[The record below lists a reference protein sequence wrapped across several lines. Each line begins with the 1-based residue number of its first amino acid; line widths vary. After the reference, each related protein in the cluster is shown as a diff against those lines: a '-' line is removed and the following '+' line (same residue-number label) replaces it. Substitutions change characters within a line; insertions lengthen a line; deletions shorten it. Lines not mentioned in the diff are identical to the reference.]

1 MSHGGLYFE
10 RRTVPVMKTSTT
22 IPPITIGHG
31 VFQAIRDTIGKLP
44 PESGGMLGG
53 CFDSGLV
60 SIFYFDAL
68 GKTTGSTYS
77 PDTNTLNEVL
87 EVWNQRGLRSMAYP
101 HSHPHACPNPSRG
114 DEIYAAKILAAN
126 ESLPFLLIP
135 IVLPATDGQEFKL
148 NLFVAQ
154 RAESG
159 VTITPIPYQVQPTT
173 SERIL
178 NAAKELFVP
187 PAAKVDME
195 LFARV
200 VEAYD
205 LNRLLKCRIII
216 VGTGGAAAFAEDLAR
231 AGIGEIVLIDPGLVE
246 RCNLATQHYYA
257 GDVGKS
263 KVRCLARRIKTVN
276 PNVKVTALV
285 KSLDD
290 IDDAEFEKLAF
301 APLSRLRSVAF
312 APVPPVVTV
321 IVGATD
327 DFFAQARVNRLAL
340 KFGLPSV
347 CAQNYQNGL
356 AGEAIVTHPDT
367 TASCHRC
374 ILSARYAAYLER
386 NFKNNVGSAGS
397 PISSTV
403 RLNELKFMLVMAI
416 LHHGTN
422 HPRWR
427 SLLGRIGNRN
437 FIQVR
442 NHPDAEQ
449 QLGLGNFSE
458 AFTGVTSGQLLCGE
472 MIFRPQVPEHA
483 ATGYAR
489 PCPDCGGLGDLT
501 KVKGLIADTREL
513 PR

>member
-1 MSHGGLYFE
+1 MN
-10 RRTVPVMKTSTT
+10 TPAV
-22 IPPITIGHG
+22 IPPITFAHG
-31 VFQAIRDTIGKLP
+31 VFQSIRDTIGTLP

-53 CFDSGLV
+53 SFDTGLV
-60 SIFYFDAL
+60 SVFHFDEL
-68 GKTTGSTYS
+68 GKTTSSTCS
-77 PDTNTLNEVL
+77 PDTKSLNEIL
-87 EVWNQRGLRSMAYP
+87 EAWNQRGLRLMAFP
-101 HSHPHACPNPSRG
+101 HSHPHGCPNPSEG
-114 DEIYAAKILAAN
+114 DKVYAAKILAAN
-126 ESLPFLLIP
+126 ESIPFLLIP
-135 IVLPATDGQEFKL
+135 IVLPATDGHEFKL

-154 RAESG
+154 RAEAG
-159 VTITPIPYQVQPTT
+159 VAVTPLPYQIQPTT
-173 SERIL
+173 GERML
-178 NAAKELFVP
+178 TAAMELFAP
-187 PAAKVDME
+187 AAAKVDLE

-200 VEAYD
+200 SDAYD
-205 LNRLLKCRIII
+205 LSRLLVSRIII
-216 VGTGGAAAFAEDLAR
+216 IGTGGAAAFAEDLTR
-231 AGIGEIVLIDPGLVE
+231 AGVGEIVLIDPGRVE

-285 KSLDD
+285 KSLDA

-301 APLSRLRSVAF
+301 APLSRLRSVA
-312 APVPPVVTV
+312 APVPPLVTV

-327 DFFAQARVNRLAL
+327 DFFAQARVNRLAI

-422 HPRWR
+422 HPRWG

-472 MIFRPQVPEHA
+472 MIFRPQVPEHP